1 MNPRNL
7 FTELKRRNIYKVA
20 VAYVT
25 VEWLV
30 MQIGNIG

>member
-7 FTELKRRNIYKVA
+7 FAVLRRRNIYKVA
-20 VAYVT
+20 IADAT
-25 VEWLV
+25 VGWLV